1 MTPLHTTYANCAL
14 FTELQT
20 SALKNCTF
28 IAQVLVN
35 DRCAMLLKEN
45 ILRILGTIMKFKH
58 QSNFESSSVTA
69 SQLYSTVDPHHVS
82 QELF

>member
-45 ILRILGTIMKFKH
+45 IL
-58 QSNFESSSVTA
+58 E
-69 SQLYSTVDPHHVS
+69 Y
-82 QELF
+82 